1 MKWGMRNRK
10 KIEIKLR
17 KKWPDEFKRMAN
29 QKEKKTKSSELVLRY
44 KYRNKRIKRNTLW
57 TNKMK
62 NEKKIMKRR
71 TVS

>member
-57 TNKMK
+57 TNKMQ